1 MRYVDY
7 EVIVKYNGDITFL
20 EQELGVSVELLGY
33 NYAIITADTP
43 QKVDNLLN
51 YTQIEYVEKPF
62 ILETQDTQSFS
73 STGITGFKERT
84 KLTGKGTLLGLID
97 SGIDYNIPIFKNKDG
112 NSKILYYWDQSID
125 GNPPIGFKEGTLYT
139 NEDINKA
146 INGEIQIPISSTST
160 HGTHTAG
167 IACSVANEAD
177 MIVVRVGRRQTDTFS
192 KSTEFMRAIKFVLD
206 RAVEL
211 QRPIAINIS
220 YGSNEGSHRGESLFE
235 QYIDQM
241 CSFWKNNIVVAA
253 GNNASK
259 AGHKRINIKNDENN
273 DTLVEMEVGQ
283 NEKILNINIWPSFV
297 DNFNLYLVSPTGKS
311 TQPISQDSGLIK
323 NIIGNTR
330 INGVF
335 YPIAPYSLSRRI
347 TIELKSD
354 TEIIPGIWT
363 LLFTPIKLVDGNVD
377 IYLPTS
383 EGITIDTRFL
393 EPSKV
398 LTVTV
403 PGTASKV
410 ITVGSFNSRTD
421 VVSTFSG
428 EGDIDGGI
436 IKPDLLAPG
445 EEIVSYLPGGS
456 TGALT
461 GTSMATPHVT
471 GVCSLLM
478 QWGIVE
484 GNDLFLY
491 SQKVKSVLIEYARRN
506 PQYTYPN
513 NSKGYGFL
521 DLSRLNLLS
530 ISQNNQDYGLYRSK
544 KKIKKKKNLRQENLI
559 PIIGVSFENQQ
570 FEEDLKNLN
579 ITYRLERISD
589 NFAILYISPKDIDKA
604 GSIANILSAQ
614 TIESIIRL
622 ASLSQISQGT
632 TGGVVGNEII
642 GANFFKENP
651 NINVTGRGV
660 IIGIA
665 DSGID
670 YLHPD
675 FIYPDGTSKILYL
688 WDQTKDGNPP
698 EGYHIGTEYTNEDI
712 NRAIREKD
720 DTLSIDEEGSG
731 TMLSGI
737 CAGLGNLNPNY
748 AGVAGEAS
756 LIVIKLKKYNGNY
769 TNAAL
774 YVATEYAIKRALEL
788 NMPIVFNTS
797 YGSNESV
804 AITTLSLRNT
814 LFFERGI
821 CMVSGVGNEGNTQT
835 HTSGV
840 IEFNGSEGY
849 IELELSEDDPNV
861 QIQVWMDRPDRVNCE
876 VISPTGESSK
886 LLQVS
891 SYALVTGLYDF
902 EQTEYLLETN
912 YPTTFSGQQQININ
926 LTNAKKG
933 IWKIKLIGIDINSGI
948 YNAYL
953 SNRVFLKPGTRF
965 RESNPEKTINYPAT
979 YEDIISVG
987 AYDTINDS
995 IWPTS
1000 SRGPTIDYIQV
1011 PDIVAPGVNI
1021 VAPYPGEKYAR
1032 ISGTAPAAAYVSGSL
1047 ALFLQYVLVE
1057 KRYPEKAFTQ
1067 AMITYLKAG
1076 AVRYNNISYPNSALG
1091 YGLLNIRNV
1100 FDQLK

>member
-1 MRYVDY
+1 MDY

-478 QWGIVE
+478 QWGIIE

-513 NSKGYGFL
+513 NSRGYGFL

-559 PIIGVSFENQQ
+559 PIIAVLFENQQ
-570 FEEDLKNLN
+570 FEEDLKKLN
-579 ITYRLERISD
+579 INYRLEKLSD
-589 NFAILYISPKDIDKA
+589 DFGVLYTSPKDIDKA

-788 NMPIVFNTS
+788 NMPIVFNIS

-804 AITTLSLRNT
+804 AVTTLSLRDT

-821 CMVSGVGNEGNTQT
+821 CIVSGVGNEGNTQT

-840 IEFNGSEGY
+840 IEFNGSEEY

-861 QIQVWMDRPDRVNCE
+861 QIQIWMDRPDRVNCE

-1076 AVRYNNISYPNSALG
+1076 AVRSNNISYPNSALG

>member
-1 MRYVDY
+1 MDY

-62 ILETQDTQSFS
+62 ILETQDTQSLS
-73 STGITGFKERT
+73 STGITEFKERT

-97 SGIDYNIPIFKNKDG
+97 SGIDYNIPIFKDKDG

-125 GNPPIGFKEGTLYT
+125 GNPPNGFKEGTLYT

-192 KSTEFMRAIKFVLD
+192 KSTEFMRAIKFILD
-206 RAVEL
+206 RALEL

-253 GNNASK
+253 GNNATK

-513 NSKGYGFL
+513 NSRGYGFL

-559 PIIGVSFENQQ
+559 PIIAVLFENQQ
-570 FEEDLKNLN
+570 FEEDLKKLN
-579 ITYRLERISD
+579 INYRLEKLSD
-589 NFAILYISPKDIDKA
+589 DFGVLYISPKDIDKA

-1076 AVRYNNISYPNSALG
+1076 AVRSNNISYPNSALG

>member
-1 MRYVDY
+1 MDY

-73 STGITGFKERT
+73 STGITSFKERT

-97 SGIDYNIPIFKNKDG
+97 SGIDYNIPIFKDKDG
-112 NSKILYYWDQSID
+112 KSKILYYWDQSID
-125 GNPPIGFKEGTLYT
+125 GNPPDGFKEGTLYT

-146 INGEIQIPISSTST
+146 INGEMQVPISSTST

-167 IACSVANEAD
+167 IACGVANEAD

-206 RAVEL
+206 RALEL

-253 GNNASK
+253 GNNATK
-259 AGHKRINIKNDENN
+259 AGHKRINIKNDENE
-273 DTLVEMEVGQ
+273 DTLVEIEVGQ
-283 NEKILNINIWPSFV
+283 NEKIININIWPSFV
-297 DNFNLYLVSPTGKS
+297 DDFNLYLVSPTGKS
-311 TQPISQDSGLIK
+311 TQPISQDSGLVK

-363 LLFTPIKLVDGNVD
+363 LLFTPIKLVDGNID

-383 EGITIDTRFL
+383 EGITVDTRFL

-428 EGDIDGGI
+428 EGDVDGGI

-513 NSKGYGFL
+513 NSRGYGFL
-521 DLSRLNLLS
+521 DLSKLNLLS

-589 NFAILYISPKDIDKA
+589 NFAILYISPSDMQA
-604 GSIANILSAQ
+604 VGSIVSILSAQ
-614 TIESIIRL
+614 KIEPIIRL

-688 WDQTKDGNPP
+688 WDQTKDGKPP
-698 EGYHIGTEYTNEDI
+698 KGYYIGTEYTNEDI
-712 NRAIREKD
+712 NKAIREKD
-720 DTLSIDEEGSG
+720 ATLSVDEEGSG

-737 CAGLGNLNPNY
+737 CAGLGNINPDY
-748 AGVAGEAS
+748 AGVANEAS
-756 LIVIKLKKYNGNY
+756 LIVIKLKKYDGNY
-769 TNAAL
+769 TNASL
-774 YVATEYAIKRALEL
+774 SVATKYAVRKALEL

-797 YGSNESV
+797 YGSNELV
-804 AITTLSLRNT
+804 AMTALTLRDAV
-814 LFFERGI
+814 FFERGI
-821 CMVSGVGNEGNTQT
+821 CIVSGVGNEGNTQT

-840 IEFNGSEGY
+840 VQFNGGEEY
-849 IELELSEDDPNV
+849 IELELSEDDPDV
-861 QIQVWMDRPDRVNCE
+861 EIQIWMDRPDRVNCE
-876 VISPTGESSK
+876 VISPTGETSK

-891 SYALVTGLYDF
+891 SYSFLTGLYDF
-902 EQTEYLLETN
+902 EQTEYLLVTN
-912 YPTTFSGQQQININ
+912 YPTTFSGQQQIIIN
-926 LTNAKKG
+926 LKNVKKG
-933 IWKIKLIGIDINSGI
+933 IWKIKLIGVDINSGI

-953 SNRVFLKPGTRF
+953 ANRVFLKPGTRF

-979 YEDIISVG
+979 YEDVISVG
-987 AYDTINDS
+987 AYDTINGT

-1000 SRGPTIDYIQV
+1000 SRGPTIDYIPA

-1021 VAPYPGEKYAR
+1021 IAPYPGEKYAR
-1032 ISGTAPAAAYVSGSL
+1032 ISGTAPAAAYVTGSL

-1057 KRYPEKAFTQ
+1057 NRYPKKAFPQ
-1067 AMITYLKAG
+1067 SMVTYLKAG
-1076 AVRYNNISYPNSALG
+1076 ATRFDNTSYPNSALG
-1091 YGLLNIRNV
+1091 YGLLNIRGS
-1100 FDQLK
+1100 FEQLK

>member
-1 MRYVDY
+1 MDY

-62 ILETQDTQSFS
+62 ILETQDTQSLS
-73 STGITGFKERT
+73 STGITEFKERT

-97 SGIDYNIPIFKNKDG
+97 SGIDYNIPIFKDKDG

-125 GNPPIGFKEGTLYT
+125 GNPPNGFKEGTLYT

-206 RAVEL
+206 RALEL

-253 GNNASK
+253 GNNATK

-513 NSKGYGFL
+513 NSRGYGFL

-559 PIIGVSFENQQ
+559 PIIAVLFENQQ
-570 FEEDLKNLN
+570 FEEDLKKLN
-579 ITYRLERISD
+579 INYRLEKLSD
-589 NFAILYISPKDIDKA
+589 DFGVLYISPKDIDKA

-821 CMVSGVGNEGNTQT
+821 CMVSGVGNEGNIQT

-1076 AVRYNNISYPNSALG
+1076 AVRSNNISYPNSALG

>member
-1 MRYVDY
+1 MDY

-62 ILETQDTQSFS
+62 ILETQDTQSLS
-73 STGITGFKERT
+73 STGITEFKERT

-97 SGIDYNIPIFKNKDG
+97 SGIDYNIPIFKDKDG

-125 GNPPIGFKEGTLYT
+125 GNPPNGFKEGTLYT

-206 RAVEL
+206 RALEL

-253 GNNASK
+253 GNNATK

-513 NSKGYGFL
+513 NSRGYGFL

-559 PIIGVSFENQQ
+559 PIIAVLFENQQ
-570 FEEDLKNLN
+570 FEEDLKKLN
-579 ITYRLERISD
+579 INYRLEKLSD
-589 NFAILYISPKDIDKA
+589 DFGVLYISPKDIDKA

-953 SNRVFLKPGTRF
+953 ANRVFLKPGTRF

-1076 AVRYNNISYPNSALG
+1076 AVRSNNISYPNSALG

>member
-1 MRYVDY
+1 MDY

-62 ILETQDTQSFS
+62 ILETQDTQSLS

-97 SGIDYNIPIFKNKDG
+97 SGIDYNIPIFKDKDG

-125 GNPPIGFKEGTLYT
+125 GNPPNGFKEGTLYT

-206 RAVEL
+206 RALEL

-253 GNNASK
+253 GNNATK

-513 NSKGYGFL
+513 NSRGYGFL

-559 PIIGVSFENQQ
+559 PIIAVLFENQQ
-570 FEEDLKNLN
+570 FEEDLKKLN
-579 ITYRLERISD
+579 INYRLEKLSD
-589 NFAILYISPKDIDKA
+589 DFGVLYISPKDIDKA

-788 NMPIVFNTS
+788 NMPIVFNIS

-804 AITTLSLRNT
+804 AVTTLSLRDT

-821 CMVSGVGNEGNTQT
+821 CIVSGVGNEGNTQT

-840 IEFNGSEGY
+840 IEFNGSEEY

-861 QIQVWMDRPDRVNCE
+861 QIQIWMDRPDRVNCE

-1076 AVRYNNISYPNSALG
+1076 AVRSNNISYPNSALG

>member
-1 MRYVDY
+1 MDY

-62 ILETQDTQSFS
+62 ILETQDTQSLS
-73 STGITGFKERT
+73 STGITEFKERT

-97 SGIDYNIPIFKNKDG
+97 SGIDYNIPIFKDKDG

-125 GNPPIGFKEGTLYT
+125 GNPPNGFKEGTLYT

-206 RAVEL
+206 RALQL

-253 GNNASK
+253 GNNATK

-513 NSKGYGFL
+513 NSRGYGFL

-559 PIIGVSFENQQ
+559 PIIAVLFENQQ
-570 FEEDLKNLN
+570 FEEDLKKLN
-579 ITYRLERISD
+579 INYRLEKLSD
-589 NFAILYISPKDIDKA
+589 DFGVLYISPKDIDKA

-1076 AVRYNNISYPNSALG
+1076 AVRSNNISYPNSALG

>member
-1 MRYVDY
+1 
-7 EVIVKYNGDITFL
+7 
-20 EQELGVSVELLGY
+20 
-33 NYAIITADTP
+33 
-43 QKVDNLLN
+43 
-51 YTQIEYVEKPF
+51 
-62 ILETQDTQSFS
+62 
-73 STGITGFKERT
+73 
-84 KLTGKGTLLGLID
+84 
-97 SGIDYNIPIFKNKDG
+97 
-112 NSKILYYWDQSID
+112 
-125 GNPPIGFKEGTLYT
+125 
-139 NEDINKA
+139 
-146 INGEIQIPISSTST
+146 
-160 HGTHTAG
+160 
-167 IACSVANEAD
+167 

-206 RAVEL
+206 RALQL

-253 GNNASK
+253 GNNATK

-513 NSKGYGFL
+513 NSRGYGFL

-559 PIIGVSFENQQ
+559 PIIAVLFENQQ
-570 FEEDLKNLN
+570 FEEDLKKLN
-579 ITYRLERISD
+579 INYRLEKLSD
-589 NFAILYISPKDIDKA
+589 DFGVLYISPKDIDKA

-1076 AVRYNNISYPNSALG
+1076 AVRSNNISYPNSALG

>member
-1 MRYVDY
+1 MDY

-73 STGITGFKERT
+73 STGITSFKERT

-97 SGIDYNIPIFKNKDG
+97 SGIDYNIPIFKDKDG
-112 NSKILYYWDQSID
+112 KSKILYYWDQSID
-125 GNPPIGFKEGTLYT
+125 GNPPDGFKEGTLYT

-146 INGEIQIPISSTST
+146 INGEMEVPISSTST

-167 IACSVANEAD
+167 IACGVANEAD

-206 RAVEL
+206 RALEL

-253 GNNASK
+253 GNNATK
-259 AGHKRINIKNDENN
+259 AGHKRINIKNDENE
-273 DTLVEMEVGQ
+273 DTLVEIEVGQ
-283 NEKILNINIWPSFV
+283 NEKIININIWPSFV
-297 DNFNLYLVSPTGKS
+297 DDFNIYLVSPTGKS
-311 TQPISQDSGLIK
+311 TQPISQDSGLVK

-363 LLFTPIKLVDGNVD
+363 LLFTPIKLVDGNID

-383 EGITIDTRFL
+383 EGITVDTRFL

-428 EGDIDGGI
+428 EGDVDGGI
-436 IKPDLLAPG
+436 IKPDILAPG

-513 NSKGYGFL
+513 NSRGYGFL
-521 DLSRLNLLS
+521 DLSKLNLLS

-589 NFAILYISPKDIDKA
+589 NFAILYISPSDMQA
-604 GSIANILSAQ
+604 VGSIVSILSAQ
-614 TIESIIRL
+614 KIEPIIRL

-688 WDQTKDGNPP
+688 WDQTKDGKPP
-698 EGYHIGTEYTNEDI
+698 KGYYIGTEYTNEDI
-712 NRAIREKD
+712 NKAIREKD
-720 DTLSIDEEGSG
+720 ATLSVDEEGSG

-737 CAGLGNLNPNY
+737 CAGLGNINPDY
-748 AGVAGEAS
+748 AGVANEAS
-756 LIVIKLKKYNGNY
+756 LIVIKLKKYDGNY
-769 TNAAL
+769 INASL
-774 YVATEYAIKRALEL
+774 SVAAEYAAKKALEL
-788 NMPIVFNTS
+788 NMPIVFNIS
-797 YGSNESV
+797 YGSNELV
-804 AITTLSLRNT
+804 AMTALTLRDA
-814 LFFERGI
+814 
-821 CMVSGVGNEGNTQT
+821 V
-835 HTSGV
+835 
-840 IEFNGSEGY
+840 
-849 IELELSEDDPNV
+849 ELSEDDPDV
-861 QIQVWMDRPDRVNCE
+861 EIQIWMDRPDRVNCE
-876 VISPTGESSK
+876 VISPTGETSK

-891 SYALVTGLYDF
+891 SYSFLTGLYDF
-902 EQTEYLLETN
+902 EQTEYLLVTN
-912 YPTTFSGQQQININ
+912 YPTTFSGQQQIIIN
-926 LTNAKKG
+926 LKNVKKG
-933 IWKIKLIGIDINSGI
+933 IWKIKLIGVDINSGI

-953 SNRVFLKPGTRF
+953 ANRVFLKPGTRF

-979 YEDIISVG
+979 YEDVISVG
-987 AYDTINDS
+987 AYDTINGT

-1000 SRGPTIDYIQV
+1000 SRGPTIDYIPA

-1021 VAPYPGEKYAR
+1021 IAPYPGEKYAR
-1032 ISGTAPAAAYVSGSL
+1032 ISGTAPAAAYVTGSL

-1057 KRYPEKAFTQ
+1057 NRYPKKAFTQ
-1067 AMITYLKAG
+1067 SMVTYLKAG
-1076 AVRYNNISYPNSALG
+1076 ATRFDNTSYPNSALG
-1091 YGLLNIRNV
+1091 YGLLNIRGS
-1100 FDQLK
+1100 FEQLK

>member
-1 MRYVDY
+1 MDY

-51 YTQIEYVEKPF
+51 YTQIEYIEKPF

-73 STGITGFKERT
+73 STGITEFKERT

-97 SGIDYNIPIFKNKDG
+97 SGIDYNIPIFKDKDG
-112 NSKILYYWDQSID
+112 KSKILYYWDQSID
-125 GNPPIGFKEGTLYT
+125 GNPPDGFKEGTLYT

-146 INGEIQIPISSTST
+146 INGEIQVPISATST

-167 IACSVANEAD
+167 IACGVANEAD

-206 RAVEL
+206 RALEL

-220 YGSNEGSHRGESLFE
+220 YGSNEGSHRGQSLFE

-253 GNNASK
+253 GNNATK
-259 AGHKRINIKNDENN
+259 AGHKRINIKNDENK
-273 DTLVEMEVGQ
+273 DTLVEIEVGQ

-297 DNFNLYLVSPTGKS
+297 DDFNLYLVSPTGKS

-363 LLFTPIKLVDGNVD
+363 LLFNPIKLVDGNID

-428 EGDIDGGI
+428 EGDVDGGI
-436 IKPDLLAPG
+436 IKPELLAPG
-445 EEIVSYLPGGS
+445 EDIVSYLPGGS

-506 PQYTYPN
+506 PQYTYPD
-513 NSKGYGFL
+513 NSRGYGFL

-530 ISQNNQDYGLYRSK
+530 ISQNNQDYGIYRNK
-544 KKIKKKKNLRQENLI
+544 KKIKKKKNLRQENFV
-559 PIIGVSFENQQ
+559 PIIGVVFENQQ
-570 FEEDLKNLN
+570 FEQDLKKLN
-579 ITYRLERISD
+579 IPYRLERISD
-589 NFAILYISPKDIDKA
+589 DFAILYILPEDIGKA
-604 GSIANILSAQ
+604 GSIASILSAQ
-614 TIESIIRL
+614 RVEAIVRL

-642 GANFFKENP
+642 GSNFFKDNP

-688 WDQTKDGNPP
+688 WDQTKDGKPP
-698 EGYHIGTEYTNEDI
+698 EGYNIGTEYTNEDI
-712 NRAIREKD
+712 NKAIREKD
-720 DTLSIDEEGSG
+720 ATLSVDEEGSG

-737 CAGLGNLNPNY
+737 CAGLGNINPDY
-748 AGVAGEAS
+748 AGVASEAS
-756 LIVIKLKKYNGNY
+756 LIVIKLRKLDGNY
-769 TNAAL
+769 TNSSL
-774 YVATEYAIKRALEL
+774 YVAAEYAGRKALEL
-788 NMPIVFNTS
+788 NMPMVFNIS

-804 AITTLSLRNT
+804 ALTTLTLRNT

-821 CMVSGVGNEGNTQT
+821 CIVSGVGNEGNTQT
-835 HTSGV
+835 HTSGIV
-840 IEFNGSEGY
+840 PFNGGEEY
-849 IELELSEDDPNV
+849 IELELSEDDPDVEV
-861 QIQVWMDRPDRVNCE
+861 QIWIDRPDRVNCE

-886 LLQVS
+886 LLQAS
-891 SYALVTGLYDF
+891 AYALLTGLFDF
-902 EQTEYLLETN
+902 EQTQYLIVTN
-912 YPTTFSGQQQININ
+912 YPTTFSGQQQITIN
-926 LTNAKKG
+926 LKNAKKG
-933 IWKIKLIGIDINSGI
+933 IWKIKLIGLDISIGE

-987 AYDTINDS
+987 AYDTINGT

-1000 SRGPTIDYIQV
+1000 SRGPTIDYIQAPEV
-1011 PDIVAPGVNI
+1011 VAPGVNI
-1021 VAPYPGEKYAR
+1021 IAPYPGEKYAR
-1032 ISGTAPAAAYVSGSL
+1032 ISGTAPAAAYVTGSI

-1057 KRYPEKAFTQ
+1057 NRYPKKAFAQ
-1067 AMITYLKAG
+1067 SISTYLKAG
-1076 AVRYNNISYPNSALG
+1076 AMRSDNISYPNSTYG
-1091 YGLLNIRNV
+1091 YGLLNIRNT

>member
-1 MRYVDY
+1 MDY

-62 ILETQDTQSFS
+62 ILETQDTQSLS
-73 STGITGFKERT
+73 STGITEFKERT

-97 SGIDYNIPIFKNKDG
+97 SGIDYNIPIFKDKDG

-125 GNPPIGFKEGTLYT
+125 GNPPNGFKEGTLYT

-206 RAVEL
+206 RALEL

-253 GNNASK
+253 GNNATK

-311 TQPISQDSGLIK
+311 TQPISQDSCLIK

-513 NSKGYGFL
+513 NSRGYGFL

-559 PIIGVSFENQQ
+559 PIIWVSFENQQ

-1076 AVRYNNISYPNSALG
+1076 AVRSNNISYPNSALG

>member
-1 MRYVDY
+1 
-7 EVIVKYNGDITFL
+7 
-20 EQELGVSVELLGY
+20 
-33 NYAIITADTP
+33 
-43 QKVDNLLN
+43 
-51 YTQIEYVEKPF
+51 
-62 ILETQDTQSFS
+62 
-73 STGITGFKERT
+73 
-84 KLTGKGTLLGLID
+84 
-97 SGIDYNIPIFKNKDG
+97 
-112 NSKILYYWDQSID
+112 
-125 GNPPIGFKEGTLYT
+125 
-139 NEDINKA
+139 
-146 INGEIQIPISSTST
+146 
-160 HGTHTAG
+160 
-167 IACSVANEAD
+167 

-206 RAVEL
+206 RALEL

-253 GNNASK
+253 GNNATK

-513 NSKGYGFL
+513 NSRGYGFL
-521 DLSRLNLLS
+521 DLSKLNLLS

-589 NFAILYISPKDIDKA
+589 NFAILYISPSDMQA
-604 GSIANILSAQ
+604 VGSIANILSAQ

-1076 AVRYNNISYPNSALG
+1076 AVRSNNISYPNSALG

>member
-1 MRYVDY
+1 MDY

-62 ILETQDTQSFS
+62 ILETQDTQSLS
-73 STGITGFKERT
+73 STGITEFKERT

-97 SGIDYNIPIFKNKDG
+97 SGIDYNIPIFKDKDG

-125 GNPPIGFKEGTLYT
+125 GNPPNGFKEGTLYT

>member
-1 MRYVDY
+1 MDY

-62 ILETQDTQSFS
+62 ILETQDTQSLS
-73 STGITGFKERT
+73 STGITEFKERT

-97 SGIDYNIPIFKNKDG
+97 SGIDYNIPIFKDKDG

-125 GNPPIGFKEGTLYT
+125 GNPPNGFKEGTLYT

-206 RAVEL
+206 RALEL

-253 GNNASK
+253 GNNATK

-513 NSKGYGFL
+513 NSRGYGFL

-559 PIIGVSFENQQ
+559 PIIAVLFENQQ
-570 FEEDLKNLN
+570 FEEDLKKLN
-579 ITYRLERISD
+579 INYRLEKLSD
-589 NFAILYISPKDIDKA
+589 DFGVLYISPKDIDKA

-788 NMPIVFNTS
+788 NMPIVFNIS

-804 AITTLSLRNT
+804 AVTTLSLRDT

-821 CMVSGVGNEGNTQT
+821 CIVSGVGNEGNTQT

-840 IEFNGSEGY
+840 IEFNGSEEY

-861 QIQVWMDRPDRVNCE
+861 QIQIWMDRPDRVNCE

-891 SYALVTGLYDF
+891 SYALLIGLYDF

-1076 AVRYNNISYPNSALG
+1076 AVRSNNISYPNSALG

>member
-1 MRYVDY
+1 MDY

-20 EQELGVSVELLGY
+20 EQELGVSVEILGY

-43 QKVDNLLN
+43 QKIDDLLN
-51 YTQIEYVEKPF
+51 YTQIEYAEKPF

-73 STGITGFKERT
+73 STGITAFKERT

-97 SGIDYNIPIFKNKDG
+97 SGIDYNIPVFKDKDG
-112 NSKILYYWDQSID
+112 KSKILYYWDQSID
-125 GNPPIGFKEGTLYT
+125 GNPPDGFKEGTLYT

-146 INGEIQIPISSTST
+146 INGEIQIPVSSTSS

-167 IACSVANEAD
+167 IACGVANEAD
-177 MIVVRVGRRQTDTFS
+177 LIVVRVGRRQTDTFS

-206 RAVEL
+206 RALEL

-253 GNNASK
+253 GNNATK
-259 AGHKRINIKNDENN
+259 AGHKRVNIKNDENQ

-297 DNFNLYLVSPTGKS
+297 DDFNLYLVSPTGKS

-363 LLFTPIKLVDGNVD
+363 LLFNPIKVVDGNVD

-428 EGDIDGGI
+428 EGDVDGGI
-436 IKPDLLAPG
+436 IKPELLAPG
-445 EEIVSYLPGGS
+445 EDIVSYLPGGS

-491 SQKVKSVLIEYARRN
+491 SQKVKSLLIEYARRN

-513 NSKGYGFL
+513 NSRGYGFL

-530 ISQNNQDYGLYRSK
+530 ISQNNQDYGLYRNK
-544 KKIKKKKNLRQENLI
+544 KKIKKKKILRQENLV
-559 PIIGVSFENQQ
+559 PMIGVLFENQQ
-570 FEEDLKNLN
+570 FEEDLKKLN
-579 ITYRLERISD
+579 ITYRLERLSD
-589 NFAILYISPKDIDKA
+589 NFGILYISPNDIQNV
-604 GSIANILSAQ
+604 GRVVSLLSGQ
-614 TIESIIRL
+614 RIESIVRL

-642 GANFFKENP
+642 GSNFFKENP

-688 WDQTKDGNPP
+688 WDQTKDGKPP
-698 EGYHIGTEYTNEDI
+698 EGYYIGTEYTNEDI
-712 NRAIREKD
+712 NKAIRERD
-720 DTLSIDEEGSG
+720 ATLSVDEEGSG

-737 CAGLGNLNPNY
+737 CAGLGNINPDY
-748 AGVAGEAS
+748 AGVASEAS
-756 LIVIKLKKYNGNY
+756 LIVIKLKKYDGNY

-774 YVATEYAIKRALEL
+774 YIAAEYAQRKALEL
-788 NMPIVFNTS
+788 NMPMIFNLS
-797 YGSNESV
+797 FGSNELV
-804 AITTLSLRNT
+804 GKTTLTFRNT
-814 LFFERGI
+814 LFLERGI
-821 CMVSGVGNEGNTQT
+821 CVVAGVGNEGNTQT

-840 IEFNGSEGY
+840 VAFNGAEEY
-849 IELELSEDDPNV
+849 IELELSEDDPYVQV
-861 QIQVWMDRPDRVNCE
+861 QIWMDRPDKVNCE

-891 SYALVTGLYDF
+891 FYTLLTGLYDF
-902 EQTEYLLETN
+902 EQTEYLLVTN
-912 YPTTFSGQQQININ
+912 YPTTFSGQQQITIN
-926 LTNAKKG
+926 LRNVKKG
-933 IWKIKLIGIDINSGI
+933 IWKIKLIGVDINSGV

-953 SNRVFLKPGTRF
+953 SNRVFLKSGTRF

-987 AYDTINDS
+987 AYDTINGT

-1000 SRGPTIDYIQV
+1000 SRGPTIDYIQA

-1021 VAPYPGEKYAR
+1021 IAPYPGEKYAR
-1032 ISGTAPAAAYVSGSL
+1032 ISGTAPAAAYVTGSL

-1057 KRYPEKAFTQ
+1057 NRYPKKAFTQ
-1067 AMITYLKAG
+1067 AMSTYLKVG
-1076 AVRYNNISYPNSALG
+1076 AMRADNVSYPNSALG

>member
-1 MRYVDY
+1 MDY

-20 EQELGVSVELLGY
+20 EQELGVSVEILGY

-43 QKVDNLLN
+43 QKIDDLLN
-51 YTQIEYVEKPF
+51 YTQIEYAEKPF

-73 STGITGFKERT
+73 STGITAFKERT

-97 SGIDYNIPIFKNKDG
+97 SGIDYNIPVFKDKDG
-112 NSKILYYWDQSID
+112 KSKILYYWDQSID
-125 GNPPIGFKEGTLYT
+125 GNPPDGFKEGTLYT

-146 INGEIQIPISSTST
+146 INGEIQIPVSSTSS

-167 IACSVANEAD
+167 IACGVANEAD
-177 MIVVRVGRRQTDTFS
+177 LIVVRVGRRQTDTFS

-206 RAVEL
+206 RALEL

-253 GNNASK
+253 GNNATK
-259 AGHKRINIKNDENN
+259 AGHKRVNIKNDENQ

-297 DNFNLYLVSPTGKS
+297 DDFNLYLVSPTGKS

-363 LLFTPIKLVDGNVD
+363 LLFTPIKLVDGNID

-428 EGDIDGGI
+428 EGDVDGGI
-436 IKPDLLAPG
+436 IKPELLAPG
-445 EEIVSYLPGGS
+445 EDIVSYLPGGS

-491 SQKVKSVLIEYARRN
+491 SQKVKSLLIEYARRN

-513 NSKGYGFL
+513 NSRGYGFL

-530 ISQNNQDYGLYRSK
+530 ISQNNQDYGLYRNK
-544 KKIKKKKNLRQENLI
+544 KKIKKKKILRQENLV
-559 PIIGVSFENQQ
+559 PMIGVLFENQQ
-570 FEEDLKNLN
+570 FEEDLKKLN
-579 ITYRLERISD
+579 ITYRLERLSD
-589 NFAILYISPKDIDKA
+589 NFGILYISPNDIQNV
-604 GSIANILSAQ
+604 GRVVSLLSGQ
-614 TIESIIRL
+614 RIESIVRL

-642 GANFFKENP
+642 GSNFFKENP

-688 WDQTKDGNPP
+688 WDQTKDGKPP
-698 EGYHIGTEYTNEDI
+698 EGYYIGTEYTNEDI
-712 NRAIREKD
+712 NKAIRERD
-720 DTLSIDEEGSG
+720 ATLSVDEEGSG

-737 CAGLGNLNPNY
+737 CAGLGNINPDY
-748 AGVAGEAS
+748 AGVASEAS
-756 LIVIKLKKYNGNY
+756 LIVIKLKKYDGNY

-774 YVATEYAIKRALEL
+774 YIAAEYAQRKALEL
-788 NMPIVFNTS
+788 NMPMIFNLS
-797 YGSNESV
+797 FGSNELV
-804 AITTLSLRNT
+804 GKTTLTFRNT
-814 LFFERGI
+814 LFLERGI
-821 CMVSGVGNEGNTQT
+821 CVVAGVGNEGNTQT

-840 IEFNGSEGY
+840 VAFNGAEEY
-849 IELELSEDDPNV
+849 IELELSEDDPYVQV
-861 QIQVWMDRPDRVNCE
+861 QIWMDRPDKVNCE

-891 SYALVTGLYDF
+891 FYTLLTGLYDF
-902 EQTEYLLETN
+902 EQTEYLLVTN
-912 YPTTFSGQQQININ
+912 YPTTFSGQQQITIN
-926 LTNAKKG
+926 LRNVKKG
-933 IWKIKLIGIDINSGI
+933 IWKIKLIGVDINSGV

-953 SNRVFLKPGTRF
+953 SNRVFLKSGTRF

-987 AYDTINDS
+987 AYDTINGT

-1000 SRGPTIDYIQV
+1000 SRGPTIDYIQA

-1021 VAPYPGEKYAR
+1021 IAPYPGEKYAR
-1032 ISGTAPAAAYVSGSL
+1032 ISGTAPAAAYVTGSL

-1057 KRYPEKAFTQ
+1057 NRYPKKAFTQ
-1067 AMITYLKAG
+1067 AMSTYLKVG
-1076 AVRYNNISYPNSALG
+1076 AMRADNVSYPNSALG

>member
-1 MRYVDY
+1 MDY

-97 SGIDYNIPIFKNKDG
+97 SGIDYNIPIFKDKDG

-125 GNPPIGFKEGTLYT
+125 GNPPNGFKEGTLYT

-206 RAVEL
+206 RALEL

-253 GNNASK
+253 GNNATK

-513 NSKGYGFL
+513 NSRGYGFL
-521 DLSRLNLLS
+521 DLSKLNLLS

-589 NFAILYISPKDIDKA
+589 NFAILYISPSDMQA
-604 GSIANILSAQ
+604 VGSIANILSAQ

-1076 AVRYNNISYPNSALG
+1076 AVRSNNISYPNSALG
-1091 YGLLNIRNV
+1091 YGLLNIRNI

>member
-1 MRYVDY
+1 MDY

-33 NYAIITADTP
+33 NYAIITSDTS
-43 QKVDNLLN
+43 QKVNNLLN

-211 QRPIAINIS
+211 QRPIAVNIS

-428 EGDIDGGI
+428 EGYIDGGI

-506 PQYTYPN
+506 PQYSYPN
-513 NSKGYGFL
+513 NSRGYGFL

-530 ISQNNQDYGLYRSK
+530 ISQNNQDYGIYRSK
-544 KKIKKKKNLRQENLI
+544 KKIKKKNLRQENLI
-559 PIIGVSFENQQ
+559 PIIGISFENQQ
-570 FEEDLKNLN
+570 FEEDLKKLK
-579 ITYRLERISD
+579 IPYRLEIISD
-589 NFAILYISPKDIDKA
+589 NFGVLYISSNDIQSV
-604 GSIANILSAQ
+604 GSIVSILSAQ
-614 TIESIIRL
+614 KIEPIIRL

-651 NINVTGRGV
+651 NINVTGKGV

-698 EGYHIGTEYTNEDI
+698 KGYYIGTEYTNEDI
-712 NRAIREKD
+712 NKAIREND
-720 DTLSIDEEGSG
+720 DTLSVDEEGSG

-737 CAGLGNLNPNY
+737 CAGFGNVNSDY
-748 AGVAGEAS
+748 AGVANEAL
-756 LIVIKLKKYNGNY
+756 LIVIKLRKYDGNY
-769 TNAAL
+769 TNDSLFIAA
-774 YVATEYAIKRALEL
+774 EYAVKKALEL
-788 NMPIVFNTS
+788 NMPMVFNIS
-797 YGSNESV
+797 YGSNELV
-804 AITTLSLRNT
+804 AMTALNLRDTLY
-814 LFFERGI
+814 FERGI
-821 CMVSGVGNEGNTQT
+821 GIVSGVGNEGNTQT

-840 IEFNGSEGY
+840 VHFNGEEEY

-861 QIQVWMDRPDRVNCE
+861 EIQIWMDRPDRVNCE

-891 SYALVTGLYDF
+891 SYSLLTGLYDF
-902 EQTEYLLETN
+902 EQTEYLLVTN
-912 YPTTFSGQQQININ
+912 YPTTFSGQQQIIIN
-926 LTNAKKG
+926 LRNVKKG
-933 IWKIKLIGIDINSGI
+933 IWKIKLIGVDINSGI

-979 YEDIISVG
+979 YEDVISIG
-987 AYDTINDS
+987 AYDTINDT
-995 IWPTS
+995 IWTPS
-1000 SRGPTIDYIQV
+1000 SRGPTIDYISA

-1021 VAPYPGEKYAR
+1021 IAPYPGERYAR
-1032 ISGTAPAAAYVSGSL
+1032 ISGTAPAAAYVTGSL

-1057 KRYPEKAFTQ
+1057 NRYPEKAFTQ

-1076 AVRYNNISYPNSALG
+1076 ATRFNNISYPNSALG

-1100 FDQLK
+1100 FEKLK

>member
-1 MRYVDY
+1 MDY

-559 PIIGVSFENQQ
+559 PIIAVLFENQQ
-570 FEEDLKNLN
+570 FEEDLKKLN
-579 ITYRLERISD
+579 INYRLEKLSD
-589 NFAILYISPKDIDKA
+589 DFGVLYISPKDIDKA

-1076 AVRYNNISYPNSALG
+1076 AVRSNNISYPNSALG
-1091 YGLLNIRNV
+1091 YGLLNIRNI

>member
-1 MRYVDY
+1 MDY

-206 RAVEL
+206 RALEL

-253 GNNASK
+253 GNNATK

-513 NSKGYGFL
+513 NSRGYGFL
-521 DLSRLNLLS
+521 DLSKLNLLS

-589 NFAILYISPKDIDKA
+589 NFAILYISPSDMQA
-604 GSIANILSAQ
+604 VGSIANILSAQ

-688 WDQTKDGNPP
+688 WDQTKYGNPP

-1076 AVRYNNISYPNSALG
+1076 AVRSNNISYPNSALG

>member
-1 MRYVDY
+1 MDY

>member
-1 MRYVDY
+1 MDY

-33 NYAIITADTP
+33 NYAIIIADNP
-43 QKVDNLLN
+43 QKIDNLLN
-51 YTQIEYVEKPF
+51 YTQIEYIEKPF

-73 STGITGFKERT
+73 STGITSFKERT

-97 SGIDYNIPIFKNKDG
+97 SGIDYNIPIFKDKDG
-112 NSKILYYWDQSID
+112 KSKILYYWDQSID
-125 GNPPIGFKEGTLYT
+125 GNPPDGFKEGTLYT

-146 INGEIQIPISSTST
+146 INGEIQIPISATST

-167 IACSVANEAD
+167 IACGIANEAD

-206 RAVEL
+206 RALEL

-253 GNNASK
+253 GNNATK
-259 AGHKRINIKNDENN
+259 AGHKRINIKNDENKN
-273 DTLVEMEVGQ
+273 TLVEMEVGQ

-363 LLFTPIKLVDGNVD
+363 LLFTPIKVVDGNVD

-428 EGDIDGGI
+428 EGDVDGGI

-484 GNDLFLY
+484 GYDLFLY

-506 PQYTYPN
+506 PQDTYPN
-513 NSKGYGFL
+513 NSRGYGFL

-544 KKIKKKKNLRQENLI
+544 KKIKKKKNLRQENFI
-559 PIIGVSFENQQ
+559 PIIAVLFENQQ
-570 FEEDLKNLN
+570 FEEDLKKLN
-579 ITYRLERISD
+579 INYKLEKFSD
-589 NFAILYISPKDIDKA
+589 DFAVLYIPSNDIQIA
-604 GSIANILSAQ
+604 GKIANILSAQ
-614 TIESIIRL
+614 RIEPIIRL

-651 NINVTGRGV
+651 NINVTGKGV

-688 WDQTKDGNPP
+688 WDQTKEGKPP
-698 EGYHIGTEYTNEDI
+698 NGYYIGTEYTNEDI
-712 NRAIREKD
+712 NKAIREKD
-720 DTLSIDEEGSG
+720 STLSIDEEGSG

-737 CAGLGNLNPNY
+737 CAGLGNLNPEY
-748 AGVAGEAS
+748 AGVASEAS
-756 LIVIKLKKYNGNY
+756 LIVIKLKKYDGNY
-769 TNAAL
+769 TNASL
-774 YVATEYAIKRALEL
+774 YAAAEYTGRKAQEL
-788 NMPIVFNTS
+788 NMPMVFNIS

-804 AITTLSLRNT
+804 AITTLTLRNT
-814 LFFERGI
+814 LFFERGV
-821 CMVSGVGNEGNTQT
+821 CVVAGVGNEGNTQT

-840 IEFNGSEGY
+840 VEFNSSEEY

-861 QIQVWMDRPDRVNCE
+861 QVQVWMDRPDRVNCE

-891 SYALVTGLYDF
+891 SYALLTGVYDF
-902 EQTEYLLETN
+902 EQTEYLIETN
-912 YPTTFSGQQQININ
+912 YPTTFTGQQQIIIN
-926 LTNAKKG
+926 LKNAKKG
-933 IWKIKLIGIDINSGI
+933 IWKIKLIGVDINSGI

-1000 SRGPTIDYIQV
+1000 SRGPTIDYIQA

-1032 ISGTAPAAAYVSGSL
+1032 ISGTAPAAAYVTGSL

-1057 KRYPEKAFTQ
+1057 NRYPKKAFTQ
-1067 AMITYLKAG
+1067 AMVTYLKAG
-1076 AVRYNNISYPNSALG
+1076 AVRADNISYPNSTLG
-1091 YGLLNIRNV
+1091 YGLLNIRSV
-1100 FDQLK
+1100 FEQLK

>member
-1 MRYVDY
+1 MDY

-513 NSKGYGFL
+513 NSRGYGFL

-559 PIIGVSFENQQ
+559 PIIAVLFENQQ
-570 FEEDLKNLN
+570 FEEDLKKLN
-579 ITYRLERISD
+579 INYRLEKLSD
-589 NFAILYISPKDIDKA
+589 DFGVLYISPKDIDKA

-788 NMPIVFNTS
+788 NMPIVFNIS

-804 AITTLSLRNT
+804 AVTTLSLRDT

-821 CMVSGVGNEGNTQT
+821 CIVSGVGNEGNTQT

-840 IEFNGSEGY
+840 IEFNGSEEY

-861 QIQVWMDRPDRVNCE
+861 QIQIWMDRPDRVNCE

-1076 AVRYNNISYPNSALG
+1076 AVRSNNISYPNSALG

>member
-1 MRYVDY
+1 MDY

-206 RAVEL
+206 RALEL

-253 GNNASK
+253 GNNATK

-513 NSKGYGFL
+513 NSRGYGFL
-521 DLSRLNLLS
+521 DLSKLNLLS

-589 NFAILYISPKDIDKA
+589 NFAILYISPSDMQA
-604 GSIANILSAQ
+604 VGSIANILSAQ

-1076 AVRYNNISYPNSALG
+1076 AVRSNNISYPNSALG

>member
-1 MRYVDY
+1 MDY

-206 RAVEL
+206 RALEL

-253 GNNASK
+253 GNNATK

-513 NSKGYGFL
+513 NSRGYGFL
-521 DLSRLNLLS
+521 DLSKLNLLS

-589 NFAILYISPKDIDKA
+589 NFAILYISPSDMQA
-604 GSIANILSAQ
+604 VGNIANILSAQ

-1076 AVRYNNISYPNSALG
+1076 AVRSNNISYPNSALG

>member
-1 MRYVDY
+1 MDY

-97 SGIDYNIPIFKNKDG
+97 SGIDYNIPIFKDKDG

-125 GNPPIGFKEGTLYT
+125 GNPPNGFKEGTLYT

-206 RAVEL
+206 RALEL

-253 GNNASK
+253 GNNATK

-513 NSKGYGFL
+513 NSRGYGFL
-521 DLSRLNLLS
+521 DLSKLNLLS

-589 NFAILYISPKDIDKA
+589 NFAILYISPSDMQA
-604 GSIANILSAQ
+604 VGSIANILSAQ

-933 IWKIKLIGIDINSGI
+933 IWKIRLIGIDINSGI

-1076 AVRYNNISYPNSALG
+1076 AVRSNNISYPNSALG

>member
-1 MRYVDY
+1 MDY

-97 SGIDYNIPIFKNKDG
+97 SGIDYNIPIFKDKDG

-160 HGTHTAG
+160 HGTHTPG

-206 RAVEL
+206 RALEL

-253 GNNASK
+253 GNNATK

-323 NIIGNTR
+323 KIIGNTR

>member
-1 MRYVDY
+1 MDY

-62 ILETQDTQSFS
+62 ILETQDTQSLS

-97 SGIDYNIPIFKNKDG
+97 SGIDYNIPIFKDKDG

-125 GNPPIGFKEGTLYT
+125 GNPPNGFKEGTLYT

-206 RAVEL
+206 RALEL

-253 GNNASK
+253 GNNATK

-513 NSKGYGFL
+513 NSRGYGFL

-559 PIIGVSFENQQ
+559 PIIAVLFENQQ
-570 FEEDLKNLN
+570 FEEDLKKLN
-579 ITYRLERISD
+579 INYRLEKLSD
-589 NFAILYISPKDIDKA
+589 DFGVLYISPSDMQA
-604 GSIANILSAQ
+604 VGSIANILSAQ

-788 NMPIVFNTS
+788 NMPIVFNIS

-804 AITTLSLRNT
+804 AVTTLSLRDT

-821 CMVSGVGNEGNTQT
+821 CIVSGVGNEGNTQT

-933 IWKIKLIGIDINSGI
+933 IWKIRLIGIDINSGI

-1076 AVRYNNISYPNSALG
+1076 AVRSNNISYPNSALG

>member
-1 MRYVDY
+1 MDY

-33 NYAIITADTP
+33 NYAIITADTT
-43 QKVDNLLN
+43 QKIDNLLN
-51 YTQIEYVEKPF
+51 YTQIEYIEKPF

-73 STGITGFKERT
+73 STGITEFKERT

-97 SGIDYNIPIFKNKDG
+97 SGIDYNLPIFKDKDG
-112 NSKILYYWDQSID
+112 KSKILYYWDQSID
-125 GNPPIGFKEGTLYT
+125 GNPPDGFKEGTLYT

-167 IACSVANEAD
+167 IACGVANEAD

-206 RAVEL
+206 RALEL
-211 QRPIAINIS
+211 KRPISINIS
-220 YGSNEGSHRGESLFE
+220 YGSNEGSHRGQSLFE

-253 GNNASK
+253 GNNAAK
-259 AGHKRINIKNDENN
+259 AGHKRINIKNDENK
-273 DTLVEMEVGQ
+273 DTLVEMEVGE
-283 NEKILNINIWPSFV
+283 NEKILNINIWPSFI
-297 DNFNLYLVSPTGKS
+297 DDFNLYLVSPTGKS

-335 YPIAPYSLSRRI
+335 YPIDPYSLSRRV

-428 EGDIDGGI
+428 EGDVEGGI
-436 IKPDLLAPG
+436 IKPELLAPG
-445 EEIVSYLPGGS
+445 EDILSYLPGGS

-491 SQKVKSVLIEYARRN
+491 SQKVKSLLIEYARRN
-506 PQYTYPN
+506 PQYTYPD
-513 NSKGYGFL
+513 NSRGYGFL

-530 ISQNNQDYGLYRSK
+530 ISQNNQDYGIYRSK
-544 KKIKKKKNLRQENLI
+544 KKIKKKKNLRQENFI
-559 PIIGVSFENQQ
+559 PIIGVVFENQQ
-570 FEEDLKNLN
+570 FEEDLKQLN
-579 ITYRLERISD
+579 IPYRLERFSND
-589 NFAILYISPKDIDKA
+589 FSVLYILPEDIDKA
-604 GSIANILSAQ
+604 GSIVSILSAQ
-614 TIESIIRL
+614 RVESIVNL

-632 TGGVVGNEII
+632 TGGVVGNETI
-642 GANFFKENP
+642 GSNFFKNNP

-688 WDQTKDGNPP
+688 WDQTKDGKPP
-698 EGYHIGTEYTNEDI
+698 EGYYIGTEYTNEDI
-712 NRAIREKD
+712 NKAIREKD
-720 DTLSIDEEGSG
+720 ATLSVDEEGSG

-737 CAGLGNLNPNY
+737 CAGLGNINPDY
-748 AGVAGEAS
+748 AGVASEAS
-756 LIVIKLKKYNGNY
+756 LIVIKLRKYNGNY

-774 YVATEYAIKRALEL
+774 YVAAEYAGRKSLEL
-788 NMPIVFNTS
+788 NMPMVFNIS

-804 AITTLSLRNT
+804 ALTTLTLRNT

-821 CMVSGVGNEGNTQT
+821 CIVSGIGNEGNTQT

-840 IEFNGSEGY
+840 VSFNGGEEY
-849 IELELSEDDPNV
+849 IELELSEDDPEVEV
-861 QIQVWMDRPDRVNCE
+861 QIWMDRPDRVNCE

-886 LLQVS
+886 LLQAS
-891 SYALVTGLYDF
+891 AYTLLTGLFDF
-902 EQTEYLLETN
+902 EQTEYLIVTS
-912 YPTTFSGQQQININ
+912 YPTTFSGQQQITIN
-926 LTNAKKG
+926 LRNAKKG
-933 IWKIKLIGIDINSGI
+933 IWKIKLIGLDINSGI

-979 YEDIISVG
+979 YEDVISVG
-987 AYDTINDS
+987 AYDTINDT

-1000 SRGPTIDYIQV
+1000 SRGPTIDYIQA
-1011 PDIVAPGVNI
+1011 PEIVAPGVNI
-1021 VAPYPGEKYAR
+1021 IAPYPGEKYAR
-1032 ISGTAPAAAYVSGSL
+1032 ISGTAPAAAYVTGSI

-1057 KRYPEKAFTQ
+1057 NRYPKKAFTQ
-1067 AMITYLKAG
+1067 SISTYLKAG
-1076 AVRYNNISYPNSALG
+1076 AMRSDNISYPNSTYG
-1091 YGLLNIRNV
+1091 YGLLNIRNA

>member
-1 MRYVDY
+1 MDY

-478 QWGIVE
+478 QWGIIE

-513 NSKGYGFL
+513 NSRGYGFL

-559 PIIGVSFENQQ
+559 PIIAVLFENQQ
-570 FEEDLKNLN
+570 FEEDLKKLN
-579 ITYRLERISD
+579 INYRLEKLSD
-589 NFAILYISPKDIDKA
+589 DFGVLYISPKDIDKA

-642 GANFFKENP
+642 RANFFKENP

-788 NMPIVFNTS
+788 NMPIVFNIS

-804 AITTLSLRNT
+804 AVTTLSLRDT

-821 CMVSGVGNEGNTQT
+821 CIVSGVGNEGNTQT

-840 IEFNGSEGY
+840 IEFNGSEEY

-861 QIQVWMDRPDRVNCE
+861 QIQIWMDRPDRVNCE

-1076 AVRYNNISYPNSALG
+1076 AVRSNNISYPNSALG

>member
-1 MRYVDY
+1 MDY

-478 QWGIVE
+478 QWGIIE

-513 NSKGYGFL
+513 NSRGYGFL

-559 PIIGVSFENQQ
+559 PIIAVLFENQQ
-570 FEEDLKNLN
+570 FEEDLKKLN
-579 ITYRLERISD
+579 INYRLEKLSD
-589 NFAILYISPKDIDKA
+589 DFGVLYISPKDIDKA

-769 TNAAL
+769 T
-774 YVATEYAIKRALEL
+774 
-788 NMPIVFNTS
+788 

-804 AITTLSLRNT
+804 AVTTLSLRDT

-821 CMVSGVGNEGNTQT
+821 CIVSGVGNEGNTQT

-840 IEFNGSEGY
+840 IEFNGSEEY

-861 QIQVWMDRPDRVNCE
+861 QIQIWMDRPDRVNCE

-1076 AVRYNNISYPNSALG
+1076 AVRSNNISYPNSALG

>member
-1 MRYVDY
+1 MDY

-579 ITYRLERISD
+579 ITYMLERISD

-1076 AVRYNNISYPNSALG
+1076 AVRSNNISYPNSALG
-1091 YGLLNIRNV
+1091 YGLLNIRNI

>member
-1 MRYVDY
+1 MDY

-1076 AVRYNNISYPNSALG
+1076 AVRSNNISYPNSALG